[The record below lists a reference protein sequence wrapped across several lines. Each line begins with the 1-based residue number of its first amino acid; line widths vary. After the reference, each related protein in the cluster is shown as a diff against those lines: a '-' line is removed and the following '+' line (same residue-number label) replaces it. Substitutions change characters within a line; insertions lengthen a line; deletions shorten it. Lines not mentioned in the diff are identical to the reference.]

1 MMREGAL
8 CGLWRLEPHSRNTGR
23 ISIEELA
30 MATITHVDSGKACSA
45 FGRLVGKWK
54 QTKAEALAEKLEAQ
68 GFNWM
73 MRKMF
78 AVVSPTLSY
87 TLKGT
92 SLAVTMN
99 LGLGI
104 EVPGADITIGAKEPV
119 VIHAL
124 GRIMEAWL
132 SIDDDGNPRAENHVY
147 LTEQAFNERK
157 PSYTSHD
164 SWVFDASDK
173 TLAAVNITKIDG
185 KPDTCS
191 RILMTRIGGEPLI
204 ASS

>member
-1 MMREGAL
+1 
-8 CGLWRLEPHSRNTGR
+8 
-23 ISIEELA
+23 

-54 QTKAEALAEKLEAQ
+54 QTKAEALAELEDA
-68 GFNWM
+68 GFQLDDAP
-73 MRKMF
+73 RCLRLF
-78 AVVSPTLSY
+78 HQLSY

-191 RILMTRIGGEPLI
+191 RILMTRIGGERLI